1 MTPDSYEAQNAIQ
14 IKEAIKTLIR
24 ADVDE
29 GIVKLYDM
37 DAATI
42 ALASRVLDELCD
54 ELGYSVERVKVES
67 RGL

>member
-1 MTPDSYEAQNAIQ
+1 MTPETYEAQNAIQ

-29 GIVKLYDM
+29 GILKFYDA

-42 ALASRVLDELCD
+42 ALASRVLDELCL
-54 ELGYSVERVKVES
+54 ELNYNPQRVKAES
-67 RGL
+67 KGV

>member
-1 MTPDSYEAQNAIQ
+1 MTPCTYEQQNANQ
-14 IKEAIKTLIR
+14 IKDAIRTLIR

-42 ALASRVLDELCD
+42 ALASRVLSELCA
-54 ELGYSVERVKVES
+54 ELGFDFQRVKEEAK
-67 RGL
+67 

>member
-1 MTPDSYEAQNAIQ
+1 MTPETYEAQNATQ

-29 GIVKLYDM
+29 GILKFYDA

-42 ALASRVLDELCD
+42 ALASRVLSELCE
-54 ELGYSVERVKVES
+54 ELNFNFQRVKEEAK
-67 RGL
+67 